1 MLEFFVIIAII
12 AIMLAIIYAPVGW
25 AYIRYYYYDWKFN
38 EELRKLDE
46 EHFWDKCRIIMTN
59 PLGKGSIEEFEKSN
73 ITFEQVLKN
82 KDVALNAIME
92 LLN

>member
-1 MLEFFVIIAII
+1 MLEILVVLAIL
-12 AIMLAIIYAPVGW
+12 AIMLAIIYAHVGL
-25 AYIRYYYYDWKFN
+25 AYIRYYYYDRKFN

-46 EHFWDKCRIIMTN
+46 EHYWDKCRIVVTD
-59 PLGKGSIEEFEKSN
+59 PLGKGSIEEFEKSD

-82 KDVALNAIME
+82 KNLALNAIME